1 MANPVTALGRNFLT
15 APEAFAELIRLFRP
29 STRLKRA
36 DKSCSDQNILQ
47 NILGQMLGVILEAG
61 GVQLSEGQ
69 QIYHRLSGVSS
80 ALKPGD
86 KISCED
92 TKVTMHDNE
101 FWGRN

>member
-1 MANPVTALGRNFLT
+1 
-15 APEAFAELIRLFRP
+15 
-29 STRLKRA
+29 
-36 DKSCSDQNILQ
+36 
-47 NILGQMLGVILEAG
+47 MLGVILEAG

-92 TKVTMHDNE
+92 TKVTLHDRVI
-101 FWGRN
+101 GG